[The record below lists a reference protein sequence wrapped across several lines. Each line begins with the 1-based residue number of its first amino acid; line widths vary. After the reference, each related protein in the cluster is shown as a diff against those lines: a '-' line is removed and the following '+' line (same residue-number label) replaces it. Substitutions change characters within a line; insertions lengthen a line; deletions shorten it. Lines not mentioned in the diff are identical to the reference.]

1 METRCPLTSAALG
14 GDSRN
19 QRQVVS
25 QIRCLLA
32 LLSLHQM
39 KVFSGRSNT
48 RRRIDTFPSNSQNDS
63 TPTREQSETSTEFE
77 EKKQRLVSAKR
88 LFKKLARSYLK
99 KRAPPDPESM
109 RELWEYKDILD
120 LKTVFT
126 WRDEVGIR
134 RGVLYEDGKIEFEEW
149 PLPPHE
155 DIIDL
160 FEIIFRR
167 QFISPW
173 PSDLNP
179 TFDGIHSQGEDT
191 LFLEDYINDARYKLP
206 WEKETAR

>member
-1 METRCPLTSAALG
+1 MSTCTSNSLSSHSTPIKSNKGVSRCSN
-14 GDSRN
+14 S
-19 QRQVVS
+19 
-25 QIRCLLA
+25 
-32 LLSLHQM
+32 
-39 KVFSGRSNT
+39 KGRIAT
-48 RRRIDTFPSNSQNDS
+48 LPSNSRSDS
-63 TPTREQSETSTEFE
+63 TAIREQSETSTEFE

-88 LFKKLARSYLK
+88 LFKKLATSYLK

-109 RELWEYKDILD
+109 RELWEYGDVLD
-120 LKTVFT
+120 LKTVFA

-134 RGVLYEDGKIEFEEW
+134 RGVLYEDGKVEFNEW

-155 DIIDL
+155 YIIDL

-173 PSDLNP
+173 PNDLNP

-191 LFLEDYINDARYKLP
+191 LFLENYINDTRYKLP
-206 WEKETAR
+206 WEKKTAR